1 MPHRRDALLDAAISI
16 VRTGG
21 YPALT
26 QTRVAALAGVSQ
38 GHLTYYFPTRAD
50 LVRGVADRIVQAQFA
65 TFDELPR
72 PTTRAEA
79 LDNILALVT
88 AADRTRAFTTLLL
101 AADVEPGARAA
112 FSELVS
118 GMRLRAVAVLAGLA
132 GEAHDPEAIALHATD
147 GRLLHATAVGLAILS
162 LTEGDHVDDGEAAQT
177 LSRLL
182 ELLVDPESPARR
194 NEGAQERRTE
204 QP

>member
-1 MPHRRDALLDAAISI
+1 MPHRREALLDAAIAI
-16 VRTGG
+16 VREGG

-26 QTRVAALAGVSQ
+26 QTRVAASAGVSQ

-50 LVRGVADRIVQAQFA
+50 LVQAVAERIVHAQFE
-65 TFDELPR
+65 TFDQQPR

-79 LDNILALVT
+79 LHDILALVT

-101 AADVEPGARAA
+101 AADTEPVARAA

-118 GMRLRAVAVLAGLA
+118 GMRLRAAAVLAASA
-132 GEAHDPEAIALHATD
+132 GEAPTPEAIARNAAD

-162 LTEGDHVDDGEAAQT
+162 LTAGDHVDEREAAQT

-182 ELLVDPESPARR
+182 DLLVDPGIPARSNAEAHKR
-194 NEGAQERRTE
+194 GTE
-204 QP
+204 